1 MAIAMISEPVAVPR
15 SLLEGDTSVYEE
27 ASLGTHEPLS
37 ATPLSGGAI
46 AGAGGTP
53 SPVGVHCAGVH
64 QSSTQEFDKW
74 SQTSEDRRS
83 RSDSDVRIS
92 HRPVLPLPSRLM
104 SSRHAAP
111 VQPRDQFVRAALM
124 ACSLRLRRF

>member
-1 MAIAMISEPVAVPR
+1 MAVTMISEPVAVPR

-27 ASLGTHEPLS
+27 ASLGTQERLS
-37 ATPLSGGAI
+37 TTPLSGGAF

-53 SPVGVHCAGVH
+53 SPVGV
-64 QSSTQEFDKW
+64 EFDKW

-104 SSRHAAP
+104 WSGHVAP
-111 VQPRDQFVRAALM
+111 MQPRDQFVRAALM